1 MNKALFDLLHNST
14 NPNFNDVPSNIKF
27 IFIFY
32 TIMLAFVGF
41 LIYSIIYE
49 HIEKSRP
56 QFVKISIIIIIIS
69 AALSGIRTYTGPIKS
84 AIDTKKQWEP
94 AITTANKSKPLN
106 LSDHPL
112 LFNTKTSSSKIL
124 KPFID
129 NNLSIN
135 WVNTMYNN
143 EKYFSIKNG
152 KLHLK
157 LSMLKDDKSKTNNDS
172 SINIYG
178 SYINTNIEL
187 IIDQNSNVT
196 INPLDPIAQQ
206 MLNIE
211 TQIKEMKIRL
221 KPESIMISI
230 GTNNEISMS
239 ALTPQNKIINISSQN
254 N

>member
-1 MNKALFDLLHNST
+1 MNKALFELLHNHT
-14 NPNFNDVPSNIKF
+14 NPNFNDMSSDIKF
-27 IFIFY
+27 LFIFY
-32 TIMLAFVGF
+32 TIALAIIGF

-49 HIEKSRP
+49 RIEKS
-56 QFVKISIIIIIIS
+56 QHNVVKTSIIIIIMAASLS
-69 AALSGIRTYTGPIKS
+69 AIATYIRPIKS
-84 AIDTKKQWEP
+84 DIETKNQWEST
-94 AITTANKSKPLN
+94 IKKANKSKPLN

-129 NNLSIN
+129 NNLSLN

-143 EKYFSIKNG
+143 EKAFSIKNG
-152 KLHLK
+152 KLHLR
-157 LSMLKDDKSKTNNDS
+157 LSLLKDDKSKTNNDS

-206 MLNIE
+206 LLNIE
-211 TQIKEMKIRL
+211 NQIKEMKIRL

-230 GTNNEISMS
+230 EPNNKISMS
-239 ALTPQNKIINISSQN
+239 ALTPQNKIINMSSQN

>member
-1 MNKALFDLLHNST
+1 MNKTLFELLHNST
-14 NPNFNDVPSNIKF
+14 NPNFNDVSFNIKF
-27 IFIFY
+27 LFIFY
-32 TIMLAFVGF
+32 TIALAVIGF

-49 HIEKSRP
+49 HIEKS
-56 QFVKISIIIIIIS
+56 QHKVVKTSIIIIIMAVS
-69 AALSGIRTYTGPIKS
+69 LSGIATYVGPIKS
-84 AIDTKKQWEP
+84 AIETKNQWEST
-94 AITTANKSKPLN
+94 ITTANKSKPLN

-112 LFNTKTSSSKIL
+112 IFNTKASSSKIL
-124 KPFID
+124 KPFIH

-143 EKYFSIKNG
+143 EKAFSIKNG
-152 KLHLK
+152 KLHLR
-157 LSMLKDDKSKTNNDS
+157 LSMLKDDKSKTSNES

-187 IIDQNSNVT
+187 IIDQNSKVA

-206 MLNIE
+206 LLNIE
-211 TQIKEMKIRL
+211 NQIKEMKIRL

-230 GTNNEISMS
+230 EPNNEISMS